1 MKTTENISL
10 AGYAFTVESDA
21 YAELERYLTEIQRCF
36 EGNDSADERVADI
49 ERRIGDPNELAG
61 NDTQSSS
68 EQTGAGAEVDGTQT
82 TRKGWRSKRLYRN
95 IEERVLGGVCSG
107 LGCYFRI
114 DKVLFRLLF
123 IIVFILGCLEA
134 DNGLFLLSLLLLYIC
149 LWIAMPAARTVEQKC
164 ELKGKPMH
172 LNSYRSKDFDLKKEA
187 KDAAASPAV
196 RTVKR
201 AGGAFLGIL
210 LLIAGLAGLLSCIF
224 IPTAPE
230 LLRNSMADYW
240 SQMDAEELLFAKIII
255 DRVFWWI
262 TLGVCGLISIWS
274 VYNGVILTFGLKTPS
289 WKPGLIL
296 FALWIISILALA
308 AWPLREV
315 SLSLHRCDYT
325 HFLDMRSVGVTICD
339 SESALVRGLDL
350 AESALRVL
358 GELFSRF
365 PGIFCSLFYHLR
377 LDVIESLELEFYR
390 IFPTVGDCDHT
401 FLKKF

>member
-36 EGNDSADERVADI
+36 EGNDSADEIVADI
-49 ERRIGDPNELAG
+49 EERIAELLNEVCKGAMTVNVNMISEIRKRIGDPAELAG
-61 NDTQSSS
+61 NDAQGSS
-68 EQTGAGAEVDGTQT
+68 EQAGMVADADGTQT
-82 TRKGWRSKRLYRN
+82 ARKGWRSKRLYRN

-172 LNSYRSKDFDLKKEA
+172 LDSYKSKDFDLKKEA

-196 RTVKR
+196 RTIKR

-296 FALWIISILALA
+296 FVLWIISILALA
-308 AWPLREV
+308 AWTLREV
-315 SLSLHRCDYT
+315 SLSLPE
-325 HFLDMRSVGVTICD
+325 L
-339 SESALVRGLDL
+339 L
-350 AESALRVL
+350 AIS
-358 GELFSRF
+358 
-365 PGIFCSLFYHLR
+365 
-377 LDVIESLELEFYR
+377 
-390 IFPTVGDCDHT
+390 
-401 FLKKF
+401 

>member
-21 YAELERYLTEIQRCF
+21 YAELEKYLEEIQRSF
-36 EGNDSADERVADI
+36 EGNDSSDEIVADI
-49 ERRIGDPNELAG
+49 EERIAELLGEMCKGAMTVNVNMISEIRKRIGDPAELAG
-61 NDTQSSS
+61 NDAQGSS
-68 EQTGAGAEVDGTQT
+68 EQAGTAAEADGTQT
-82 TRKGWRSKRLYRN
+82 ARKGWRSKRLYRN

-134 DNGLFLLSLLLLYIC
+134 DNGLFLLSLLLYIC

-187 KDAAASPAV
+187 KDAASSPAV

-201 AGGAFLGIL
+201 AGGAFLGII
-210 LLIAGLAGLLSCIF
+210 LLIAGLAGLLACIF

-230 LLRNSMADYW
+230 LIRNSMADYW
-240 SQMDAEELLFAKIII
+240 SQMHEEELLFAKIII
-255 DRVFWWI
+255 DRTFWWI
-262 TLGVCGLISIWS
+262 ALGVCSLISIWS

-289 WKPGLIL
+289 WKPGLVL
-296 FALWIISILALA
+296 FVLWIVSILALA
-308 AWPLREV
+308 AWTLWEV
-315 SLSLHRCDYT
+315 SR
-325 HFLDMRSVGVTICD
+325 
-339 SESALVRGLDL
+339 ALPELL
-350 AESALRVL
+350 AIS
-358 GELFSRF
+358 
-365 PGIFCSLFYHLR
+365 
-377 LDVIESLELEFYR
+377 
-390 IFPTVGDCDHT
+390 
-401 FLKKF
+401 